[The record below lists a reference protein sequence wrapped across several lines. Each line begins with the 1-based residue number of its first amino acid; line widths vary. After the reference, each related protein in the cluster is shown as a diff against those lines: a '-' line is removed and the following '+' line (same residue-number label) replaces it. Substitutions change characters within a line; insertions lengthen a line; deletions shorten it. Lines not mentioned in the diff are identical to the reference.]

1 MENARS
7 FHAVAVVD
15 DVAAFCEDSARMTVN
30 TSRANIVGSIDLV
43 FVLCIVLV
51 ML

>member
-15 DVAAFCEDSARMTVN
+15 DVAAFCGNSARIAA
-30 TSRANIVGSIDLV
+30 SLDLIFV
-43 FVLCIVLV
+43 VLCIVLV
-51 ML
+51 LS